1 MIKNDINLIYKRKT
15 KQYSS
20 KSLAVTIAVVTV
32 IGVGVFFGITLPTQN
47 LSNTK
52 RIVDNL
58 DNELAQYSSIALSAG
73 NAGTDEIAPADTTLE
88 AILIGKSEKLASLNE
103 QLTGLKLISTA
114 ESNALAY
121 IYAVEESLP
130 TEINIGNMLL
140 SNKVL
145 EIVGETTDD
154 TALATFCLRLR
165 ETAMFDDVFV
175 GGDTGAIAQVPTQ
188 LTVSRVKLWSSV
200 VCPTSIPSFRQSSS
214 SRSWAPRTWHAVPL
228 QTWMTARPFGVRLKT
243 L

>member
-20 KSLAVTIAVVTV
+20 KSLAATIAVVTV
-32 IGVGVFFGITLPTQN
+32 IGVGVLFGITLPTQN

-130 TEINIGNMLL
+130 TEINIGNMIL

-175 GGDTGAIAQVPTQ
+175 STT
-188 LTVSRVKLWSSV
+188 
-200 VCPTSIPSFRQSSS
+200 
-214 SRSWAPRTWHAVPL
+214 
-228 QTWMTARPFGVRLKT
+228 MVRLPGDKRSIFTISAT
-243 L
+243 LNEPLDAMPLVQEETGSADDGGNQ